1 MARFPEAEARLFKRV
16 FVCMRCKRRIKADHT
31 AIMSGKVRC
40 RHCNSKS
47 FRVIK
52 KK

>member
-1 MARFPEAEARLFKRV
+1 MAKFLEADARIFKRV

-31 AIMSGKVRC
+31 AVMSGKVKC
-40 RHCNSKS
+40 RYCNSKA
-47 FRVIK
+47 FRPIK